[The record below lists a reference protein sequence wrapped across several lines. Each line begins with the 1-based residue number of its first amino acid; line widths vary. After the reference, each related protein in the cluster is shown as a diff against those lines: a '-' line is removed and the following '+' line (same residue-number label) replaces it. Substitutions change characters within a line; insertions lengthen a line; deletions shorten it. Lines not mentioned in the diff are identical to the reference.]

1 MGDELRTC
9 PYPDNRKY
17 RCVVQVWH
25 FLNKWGQASIQ
36 EIASQIGRAPE
47 TVRGS
52 IRAARNTGKR
62 GTWAFRI
69 VDWERNDINS
79 VSGHGQPTPIWAIG
93 DGNPDAP
100 KPRARTGAQRNRASY
115 ARHRTILLA
124 RDAARR
130 VSKGV
135 ELRQPVWLRGLF
147 EATKENRA

>member
-1 MGDELRTC
+1 MDTDPRTC

-17 RCVVQVWH
+17 RCVVQVWR
-25 FLNKWGQASIQ
+25 FLNKWGQASER

-69 VDWERNDINS
+69 VEWERNDINS
-79 VSGHGQPTPIWAIG
+79 ASGRGQPTPIWAIG
-93 DGNPDAP
+93 DGRPDAQRP
-100 KPRARTGAQRNRASY
+100 PARTAAQRNRASY

-147 EATKENRA
+147 